1 MQTFPLSN
9 KFVPVLAA
17 ALVAACGAASAA
29 APAQGDQETQVGD
42 EIYKK
47 LAGDAEI
54 IVKSP
59 LYATLHSV
67 TAPVAAVAGRHYN
80 HPFKFILVHEKQ
92 PNAFSVPGGNVY
104 VVDSLMT
111 FARNREELTGVLCHE
126 VSHTLHHDSMKKIQ
140 QQKRRVAA
148 EAGAL
153 LVLGPTIAHAIAI
166 DVLGDLRSNG
176 YSREMESAA
185 DITGAD
191 VCAAA
196 GYNPY
201 GLVWLFQ
208 DFQNADPNQLPQL
221 LSDHPSFK
229 NRIQAL
235 LAHFRQN
242 PAVFSRFSPDR
253 STAHPLNAPRGAWV
267 VFGR

>member
-1 MQTFPLSN
+1 MQKFHLSKMLAPL
-9 KFVPVLAA
+9 VGAA
-17 ALVAACGAASAA
+17 VMAACTA
-29 APAQGDQETQVGD
+29 APAEPAPVDQETQIGG
-42 EIYKK
+42 EIYKQ
-47 LAGDAEI
+47 LADDAEI

-59 LYATLHSV
+59 LYPPLRAASG
-67 TAPVAAVAGRHYN
+67 PVAAVAGRHYN

-92 PNAFSVPGGNVY
+92 PNAFSVPGGNVF

-140 QQKRRVAA
+140 QQKRREAA
-148 EAGAL
+148 EAGAFIL
-153 LVLGPTIAHAIAI
+153 LGPTLAHAIAI
-166 DVLGDLRSNG
+166 DVLGNLRSNG

-208 DFQNADPNQLPQL
+208 DFQNADPKQVPQL
-221 LSDHPSFK
+221 LSDHPSFD

-242 PAVFSRFSPDR
+242 PAVFSKFSPDR
-253 STAHPLNAPRGAWV
+253 NTAHPLNAPKGAWV

>member
-1 MQTFPLSN
+1 MQKFRWGEKFAPLLM
-9 KFVPVLAA
+9 VAII
-17 ALVAACGAASAA
+17 AACTA
-29 APAQGDQETQVGD
+29 APAEALQRDEETQVGG
-42 EIYKK
+42 EIYNK

-59 LYATLHSV
+59 LYAPLHSV
-67 TAPVAAVAGRHYN
+67 TGPVAAVAGRHYN
-80 HPFKFILVHEKQ
+80 HPFKFIMVHEKQ
-92 PNAFSVPGGNVY
+92 PNAFSVPGGNVF

-111 FARNREELTGVLCHE
+111 FARNKEELTGVLCHE

-140 QQKRRVAA
+140 QQKRRAAA

-153 LVLGPTIAHAIAI
+153 LVVGPTVAHAIAI

-208 DFQNADPNQLPQL
+208 DFQNADPNQIPQL
-221 LSDHPSFK
+221 LSDHPSFG

-242 PAVFSRFSPDR
+242 PSVFSKYSPDR
-253 STAHPLNAPRGAWV
+253 RTAHPLNAPAGAWV

>member
-1 MQTFPLSN
+1 
-9 KFVPVLAA
+9 
-17 ALVAACGAASAA
+17 
-29 APAQGDQETQVGD
+29 
-42 EIYKK
+42 
-47 LAGDAEI
+47 
-54 IVKSP
+54 
-59 LYATLHSV
+59 
-67 TAPVAAVAGRHYN
+67 
-80 HPFKFILVHEKQ
+80 
-92 PNAFSVPGGNVY
+92 
-104 VVDSLMT
+104 
-111 FARNREELTGVLCHE
+111 
-126 VSHTLHHDSMKKIQ
+126 
-140 QQKRRVAA
+140 
-148 EAGAL
+148 
-153 LVLGPTIAHAIAI
+153 
-166 DVLGDLRSNG
+166 
-176 YSREMESAA
+176 MESAA

-221 LSDHPSFK
+221 LSDHPSFN

-253 STAHPLNAPRGAWV
+253 KTAHPLNAPRGAWV